1 MACLCAH
8 HCLSFLGIVE
18 WQFQND
24 PPNSQTSFKVEFSAF
39 ARAANPDT
47 SIAIPISLNGFTAAY
62 KALSQ

>member
-1 MACLCAH
+1 
-8 HCLSFLGIVE
+8 LGIVE